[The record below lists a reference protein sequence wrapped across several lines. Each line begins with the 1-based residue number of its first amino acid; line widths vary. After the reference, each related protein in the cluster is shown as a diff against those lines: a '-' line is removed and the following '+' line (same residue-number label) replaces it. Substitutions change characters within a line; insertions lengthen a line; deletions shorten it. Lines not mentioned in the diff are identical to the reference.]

1 MESTILGSKTT
12 LFGGNLKKQHF
23 LVTGSS
29 LGVPSEFSRSS
40 VGGIR
45 EGIRE
50 EKETAILIKRTFSV
64 GEFLGSS
71 LVHPWFL
78 LGLLPEEK
86 RKGTRGRVLKKSV
99 FCAGAGDVTL

>member
-40 VGGIR
+40 
-45 EGIRE
+45 
-50 EKETAILIKRTFSV
+50 L
-64 GEFLGSS
+64 GEI
-71 LVHPWFL
+71 
-78 LGLLPEEK
+78 EQKIEK
-86 RKGTRGRVLKKSV
+86 RKEKES
-99 FCAGAGDVTL
+99 

>member
-40 VGGIR
+40 VGKMRQGIR
-45 EGIRE
+45 EG
-50 EKETAILIKRTFSV
+50 KEMAILINSIFSNTHTF
-64 GEFLGSS
+64 GGSAYHVRHNGITS
-71 LVHPWFL
+71 Y
-78 LGLLPEEK
+78 
-86 RKGTRGRVLKKSV
+86 KK
-99 FCAGAGDVTL
+99 APT